1 MTQGTPPSNKLETE
15 PVGKLLWQYAVP
27 AIVGTMVMSLYT
39 IIDRIFIGQ
48 GVGPDA
54 ISGLALTFPIM
65 NLTAAVGMLVGA
77 GASARISIVLGQKDP
92 VRAEKI
98 LGNSLVLTLALAA
111 CYILFFIFFMDDI
124 LRQFGGSDKTI
135 PYAREF
141 LFYLLPGMALTNLC
155 YSFNNMMRASGY
167 PQKAM
172 ITMLIGA
179 VMNVILDPIF
189 IFWFKMGI
197 KGAAIATVI
206 SMAVSTAFVM
216 YHFIG
221 KESSIRFHKHSF
233 RLQGQIIRNI
243 VSIGMSPFLINL
255 TASAVAIFMN
265 TSLQKYGGDT
275 AIGAFGII
283 NSYGMLIVMLII
295 GLCQGMQP
303 IVGFNFGAGNL
314 QRMQKALTLTATVA
328 TIITSLG
335 FIGSTFFPHYLARAF
350 TTDTHLID
358 VSSVGLRIT
367 MMMFPIVGAQIVIT
381 NFFQSIGKASI
392 SIFLSLSRQVLF
404 LIPAIL
410 LLPRIWGLDGVWS
423 ASPTADGIATLIT
436 VWVLFMQRKLFK
448 PNTKIGNQ

>member
-1 MTQGTPPSNKLETE
+1 
-15 PVGKLLWQYAVP
+15 
-27 AIVGTMVMSLYT
+27 
-39 IIDRIFIGQ
+39 
-48 GVGPDA
+48 
-54 ISGLALTFPIM
+54 
-65 NLTAAVGMLVGA
+65 
-77 GASARISIVLGQKDP
+77 
-92 VRAEKI
+92 
-98 LGNSLVLTLALAA
+98 
-111 CYILFFIFFMDDI
+111 
-124 LRQFGGSDKTI
+124 
-135 PYAREF
+135 
-141 LFYLLPGMALTNLC
+141 
-155 YSFNNMMRASGY
+155 
-167 PQKAM
+167 
-172 ITMLIGA
+172 
-179 VMNVILDPIF
+179 
-189 IFWFKMGI
+189 
-197 KGAAIATVI
+197 
-206 SMAVSTAFVM
+206 MAVSTVFVM

>member
-1 MTQGTPPSNKLETE
+1 MTQSTPPSNKLETE

-65 NLTAAVGMLVGA
+65 NLTAAVGNA
-77 GASARISIVLGQKDP
+77 GRSRSIRPHIDRTGTKRSGTGRKNIGEQP
-92 VRAEKI
+92 CAHTRFS
-98 LGNSLVLTLALAA
+98 SLLYSV
-111 CYILFFIFFMDDI
+111 FHFFMDDI

-265 TSLQKYGGDT
+265 TSLLKYGGDT

-448 PNTKIGNQ
+448 PNTKTT

>member
-1 MTQGTPPSNKLETE
+1 MLQFQQYDASIGISPKSNDYD
-15 PVGKLLWQYAVP
+15 V
-27 AIVGTMVMSLYT
+27 
-39 IIDRIFIGQ
+39 DRG
-48 GVGPDA
+48 
-54 ISGLALTFPIM
+54 
-65 NLTAAVGMLVGA
+65 
-77 GASARISIVLGQKDP
+77 
-92 VRAEKI
+92 
-98 LGNSLVLTLALAA
+98 
-111 CYILFFIFFMDDI
+111 CY
-124 LRQFGGSDKTI
+124 
-135 PYAREF
+135 E
-141 LFYLLPGMALTNLC
+141 C
-155 YSFNNMMRASGY
+155 YSRSDFHILVQNGNQGRSHRHGY
-167 PQKAM
+167 FYGR
-172 ITMLIGA
+172 I
-179 VMNVILDPIF
+179 
-189 IFWFKMGI
+189 
-197 KGAAIATVI
+197 
-206 SMAVSTAFVM
+206 
-216 YHFIG
+216 H
-221 KESSIRFHKHSF
+221 SIRHVPLYRERKFDSF
-233 RLQGQIIRNI
+233 PQTFIPVTRTDHTQYRIYRY
-243 VSIGMSPFLINL
+243 VSVPNNL